1 MTNKRMKPVHSRPRL
16 MRSNRG
22 LSQYGGW
29 LAASVRRLPEFDLVQ
44 HLTRRRGIKTPQHV
58 EPDHP
63 DDTRDEGGDDVE
75 KTTAKWLR
83 WLA

>member
-1 MTNKRMKPVHSRPRL
+1 MTPVHSRPRF

-44 HLTRRRGIKTPQHV
+44 HLTRRRRSKNPSSSRTIQTTPGRK
-58 EPDHP
+58 E
-63 DDTRDEGGDDVE
+63 E
-75 KTTAKWLR
+75 TTLKLPEAK
-83 WLA
+83 